1 MEYTDKHI
9 TTLKN
14 QVYKLY
20 DNTYKLTLEQYNN
33 LIKSCVNNYEMAAV
47 VFIYDHMKNN
57 NTSPNDETYN
67 LISKLHSKTVQE
79 NNEIYIKNQNVDKLQ
94 PRRRIHKIIKGY
106 NYSDNYKNALIHL
119 DKVKTYLDNNP
130 DIKLYPRIK
139 LANTISKKC
148 SITLNDARYIITN
161 LKKTKFINDAQC
173 HKKNIDDFTEISKIH
188 NSSTTLNNNSI
199 KQTSITNFFHVIK

>member
-1 MEYTDKHI
+1 MEIEYNDKHI
-9 TTLKN
+9 TSLKN

-47 VFIYDHMKNN
+47 VFIYDHMKDNN
-57 NTSPNDETYN
+57 ISPNDETYN

-79 NNEIYIKNQNVDKLQ
+79 NNNIYIKNQNVDKLQ

-119 DKVKTYLDNNP
+119 EKVKTYLDNNP
-130 DIKLYPRIK
+130 DIKSYPRIK
-139 LANTISKKC
+139 LANIISKKC
-148 SITLNDARYIITN
+148 SITFNEARYIITN
-161 LKKTKFINDAQC
+161 LKKTKFINNTQDLKM
-173 HKKNIDDFTEISKIH
+173 KKIDDFTEISKIQ
-188 NSSTTLNNNSI
+188 TTLNKPI
-199 KQTSITNFFHVIK
+199 KQTSITNFFNIIN

>member
-1 MEYTDKHI
+1 MELEYTDKHI
-9 TTLKN
+9 TNLKN

-130 DIKLYPRIK
+130 DIKSYSRIK
-139 LANTISKKC
+139 LANTITKKC
-148 SITLNDARYIITN
+148 SITFNEARYIITN
-161 LKKTKFINDAQC
+161 LKKTKFINNTQA
-173 HKKNIDDFTEISKIH
+173 HKNIDDFTEISKIH
-188 NSSTTLNNNSI
+188 NNTTKLNNSI
-199 KQTSITNFFHVIK
+199 KQTSITNFFNIIS

>member
-1 MEYTDKHI
+1 MEYLTNNIQD
-9 TTLKN
+9 LKN

-20 DNTYKLTLEQYNN
+20 NNNYKLTLEEYNN

-67 LISKLHSKTVQE
+67 LISKLHSKTVLE
-79 NNEIYIKNQNVDKLQ
+79 NNKIYIKNQNVDKLQ

-119 DKVKTYLDNNP
+119 DKVKIYLDNNP
-130 DIKLYPRIK
+130 DIKLYPRNK
-139 LANTISKKC
+139 LADIISKKC
-148 SITLNDARYIITN
+148 SITFNDARYIITN
-161 LKKTKFINDAQC
+161 LKKTKYINDT
-173 HKKNIDDFTEISKIH
+173 KIPKNIDDFTEISKIH
-188 NSSTTLNNNSI
+188 NNTSKLNNNSI
-199 KQTSITNFFHVIK
+199 KQTSITNFFHVIN